1 MIRQRARRVTVASV
15 TRDLLTTRAAALRG
29 RPHGVVALPGGS
41 PRTPAAA
48 RQLIRT
54 WLLAWEIPA
63 EQAQDMLVIATELMT
78 NAVVHTDSSQIVV
91 EIQIAGRGELRR
103 LRIIVSDQDPYS
115 GPIRV
120 DGRSDPDGR
129 DISALSS
136 RGRGL
141 AIVSALA
148 DQWGTFRGHT
158 GTHVWAM
165 LLLPAVGSPSAQA
178 QPVGTTSGGGR

>member
-15 TRDLLTTRAAALRG
+15 TRDLLATRAAARRG
-29 RPHGVVALPGGS
+29 RPHGCIALPGGS
-41 PRTPAAA
+41 TRTPAAG
-48 RQLIRT
+48 RELIRT

-63 EQAQDMLVIATELMT
+63 EQAQDMLVIATELLT
-78 NAVVHTDSSQIVV
+78 NAVVHTDSSQVVV
-91 EIQIAGRGELRR
+91 EMQIAGRGELRR
-103 LRIIVSDQDPYS
+103 LRVIVSDQDPYS

-120 DGRSDPDGR
+120 DGRGDQDGR

-136 RGRGL
+136 SGRGL
-141 AIVSALA
+141 AMVSALA

-165 LLLPAVGSPSAQA
+165 LLLPAAGSSSAHTQSA
-178 QPVGTTSGGGR
+178 GTTSGGGL